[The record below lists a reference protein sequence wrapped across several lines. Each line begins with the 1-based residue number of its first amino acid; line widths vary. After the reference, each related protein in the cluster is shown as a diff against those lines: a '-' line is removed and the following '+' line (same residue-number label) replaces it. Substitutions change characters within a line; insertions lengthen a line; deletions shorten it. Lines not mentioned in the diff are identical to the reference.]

1 LAEGLLLQAYQQTLA
16 GSVALVGIGLH
27 TGGAV
32 EARLGPAP
40 ADAGIVFVRADAS
53 GEKQSVR
60 ASPEAV
66 RDTRLGTAIGEDP
79 AIVCTIEHLMAAFA
93 GLGVDNALVE
103 VDGGELPILDGS
115 SAPFVAAIG
124 RVGLRPQSA
133 PRRYVEIL
141 ETIEVGVPGRR
152 LRVSPADRFELSLWI
167 DFPSPIIGRQHLE
180 FVLDEEMFRTELAQ
194 ARTFGFLAD
203 VERLHAAGLARGA
216 SLDNTVVI
224 DGETIMNEGGLR
236 RPDEFVRHKA
246 LDVLGDLYL
255 GGPILGRV
263 EAECTGHALNNALLR
278 RLAERPEAWRL
289 ASFAPELAKAG

>member
-1 LAEGLLLQAYQQTLA
+1 MLQAYQQTLA
-16 GSVALVGIGLH
+16 GSVTLGGIGLH
-27 TGGAV
+27 TGRAV
-32 EARLGPAP
+32 EAKLGPAP
-40 ADAGIVFVRADAS
+40 ADAGIVFVRPDAA
-53 GEKQSVR
+53 GQKQSLR
-60 ASPEAV
+60 ASPELV
-66 RDTRLGTAIGEDP
+66 RDTRLGTAIGDEP
-79 AIVCTIEHLMAAFA
+79 AVCTIEHLMAAFA

-115 SAPFVAAIG
+115 SAPFVAAISRAG
-124 RVGLRPQSA
+124 IRPQSA
-133 PRRYVEIL
+133 PRRYLEIL
-141 ETIEVGVPGRR
+141 DTVEVGVPGRR
-152 LRVSPADRFELSLWI
+152 LRLSPADRFELSVSI
-167 DFPSPIIGRQHLE
+167 DFSSPIIGRQQLE
-180 FVLDEEMFRTELAQ
+180 LVLDEETFRTELAQ

-224 DGETIMNEGGLR
+224 DGETVLNEGGLR

-263 EAECTGHALNNALLR
+263 EAECPGHALNNALLR

-289 ASFAPELAKAG
+289 ATLAPELAKAG